1 MVLILNF
8 QFHDVFLGRFANK
21 SEEID
26 ASKNLL
32 ALGANP
38 IRNILLRKTE

>member
-1 MVLILNF
+1 MVLFLNV
-8 QFHDVFLGRFANK
+8 QIHDVFLGRFANK

-32 ALGANP
+32 ALGTNQV
-38 IRNILLRKTE
+38 RNILLRKTE